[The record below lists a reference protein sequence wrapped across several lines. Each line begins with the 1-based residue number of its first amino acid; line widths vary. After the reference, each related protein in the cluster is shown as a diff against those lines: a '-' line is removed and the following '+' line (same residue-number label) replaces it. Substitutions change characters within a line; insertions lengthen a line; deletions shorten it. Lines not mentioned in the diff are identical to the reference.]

1 MRPTDGTTFTQLF
14 SSLAEEYGASM
25 AVLDADAG
33 ASISFRQLN
42 DQAAFL
48 AGGLQSIGLQRGDRL
63 ALFLPN
69 GIDWLI
75 LLLAAARLGV
85 VVVGVNTRYRPDDLA
100 HVLALSRAN
109 ALVVANEFLGIDFLA
124 IVSETLSRLPD
135 PPMVIVSP
143 RRNEQWAASD
153 FASADLADLR
163 TGEATGDHAD
173 CDDTLVTF
181 STSGTT
187 GLPKLAMHDH
197 VGTVA
202 HCEAAGQSCGLGPG
216 DVSLLIVPLC
226 GAFGFT
232 TALASLSAGAGLV
245 ISRRFSPVA
254 AVSLIAQYQVT
265 HVNGSDD
272 MLLAILEAD
281 ASGGLDLASWRDGVY
296 AEFTNVGG
304 QVVEIGDAIAGVHLS
319 GAYGSSECLALVARW
334 PQTCPAEMR
343 ARNGGTLVDDSA
355 TVRIVS
361 GDDRRALDV
370 GEVGELQF
378 RGPSVL
384 RGYLNDD
391 SETRTSVTA
400 DGWFRSGDLGRFD
413 GDDGR
418 TFLYHSR
425 MGDSLRLRG
434 FLTDPAEI
442 EHKLL
447 AHPSVQATHVVG
459 VSAPNGGDTCVA
471 FVLPAEGVSVDETEL
486 VAFCAAGLARY
497 KVPEIVVAVQ
507 AFPTVDGPNG
517 VKIRKSELR
526 TRAAELLGYPLS

>member
-1 MRPTDGTTFTQLF
+1 
-14 SSLAEEYGASM
+14 
-25 AVLDADAG
+25 
-33 ASISFRQLN
+33 
-42 DQAAFL
+42 
-48 AGGLQSIGLQRGDRL
+48 
-63 ALFLPN
+63 
-69 GIDWLI
+69 
-75 LLLAAARLGV
+75 
-85 VVVGVNTRYRPDDLA
+85 
-100 HVLALSRAN
+100 
-109 ALVVANEFLGIDFLA
+109 
-124 IVSETLSRLPD
+124 
-135 PPMVIVSP
+135 
-143 RRNEQWAASD
+143 
-153 FASADLADLR
+153 
-163 TGEATGDHAD
+163 
-173 CDDTLVTF
+173 
-181 STSGTT
+181 
-187 GLPKLAMHDH
+187 
-197 VGTVA
+197 
-202 HCEAAGQSCGLGPG
+202 
-216 DVSLLIVPLC
+216 
-226 GAFGFT
+226 
-232 TALASLSAGAGLV
+232 
-245 ISRRFSPVA
+245 
-254 AVSLIAQYQVT
+254 
-265 HVNGSDD
+265 
-272 MLLAILEAD
+272 
-281 ASGGLDLASWRDGVY
+281 
-296 AEFTNVGG
+296 
-304 QVVEIGDAIAGVHLS
+304 
-319 GAYGSSECLALVARW
+319 
-334 PQTCPAEMR
+334 MR